1 MPDFSV
7 IILKLS
13 KKLPFITSIEMSV
26 STDEWCMMLMYD
38 VWHLFMIKKNSEL
51 NETIQLI
58 ITDGMNA
65 SRLIHLKY

>member
-1 MPDFSV
+1 MYV
-7 IILKLS
+7 IYI
-13 KKLPFITSIEMSV
+13 I
-26 STDEWCMMLMYD
+26 YD
-38 VWHLFMIKKNSEL
+38 LKKNSEL

>member
-7 IILKLS
+7 IILKLP
-13 KKLPFITSIEMSV
+13 KKLPFITSIEMSI
-26 STDEWCMMLMYD
+26 STDEWCMLYTLIYD
-38 VWHLFMIKKNSEL
+38 LKKNSEL

-65 SRLIHLKY
+65 